1 MEVLFFSD
9 QNLYGRVGAHD
20 VANMAL
26 NSMYN
31 DGFFMFILYYL
42 YVRHSFGYNV
52 VRSQVLDRILKDFT
66 KTMPIKCLTS
76 ADDVSKGVANKYT

>member
-31 DGFFMFILYYL
+31 DGFFMFIL
-42 YVRHSFGYNV
+42 
-52 VRSQVLDRILKDFT
+52 I
-66 KTMPIKCLTS
+66 PIC
-76 ADDVSKGVANKYT
+76 

>member
-31 DGFFMFILYYL
+31 DGFFYVHITTYMLDILLATTSSEAKHCMELFKGFGQDFKRL
-42 YVRHSFGYNV
+42 Y
-52 VRSQVLDRILKDFT
+52 
-66 KTMPIKCLTS
+66 
-76 ADDVSKGVANKYT
+76 